1 MPAPRPLLDEKPSVS
16 AVIPMFNEEEN
27 IGHALAFLAP
37 ALERHTSDYEIIIVN
52 DASTDRS
59 PEIVAR
65 AAAANPRIR
74 LISHEKNRK
83 LGGTLRTGF
92 AAAAKD
98 VVFYTDADLAVDPE
112 DIGRAIRALR
122 LTRADLIAAYR
133 FSRVPEGL
141 RRTIYSR
148 AYNTFIGLLFGW
160 PLRDVNFAFKL
171 FRREVIDAFDLRAEG
186 SLIDAELVIKAKN
199 SGFVVQQI
207 GVDYFPRAYGQSHL
221 ASPGIIVR
229 ILRELVTLYPDMR
242 RPRPK
247 RRNTPAPDAAD
258 RPEAEAR

>member
-1 MPAPRPLLDEKPSVS
+1 MS

-27 IGHALAFLAP
+27 IGHALVFLAG
-37 ALERHTSDYEIIIVN
+37 ALERHASDYEIIVVN
-52 DASTDRS
+52 DASTDAS
-59 PEIVAR
+59 PRIVAR

-74 LISHEKNRK
+74 LISHERNRK

-92 AAAAKD
+92 AAATKD
-98 VVFYTDADLAVDPE
+98 IIFYTDADLAVDPE
-112 DIGRAIRALR
+112 DLGRALRAMR

-133 FSRVPEGL
+133 FDRVPEGL
-141 RRTIYSR
+141 RRAVYSVV
-148 AYNTFIGLLFGW
+148 YNTFIGLLFGW

-171 FRREVIDAFDLRAEG
+171 FRREVIGAFDLRSEG

-207 GVDYFPRAYGQSHL
+207 GVDYFPRSYGGSHL
-221 ASPGIIVR
+221 ASPAVILR

-247 RRNTPAPDAAD
+247 RRDASAPATEPSG
-258 RPEAEAR
+258 ARTT

>member
-1 MPAPRPLLDEKPSVS
+1 MS

-37 ALERHTSDYEIIIVN
+37 ALERYSSDYEIIVVN
-52 DASTDRS
+52 DASTDAS

-65 AAAANPRIR
+65 AAEANPRIR
-74 LISHEKNRK
+74 LISHERNRK
-83 LGGTLRTGF
+83 LGGTLRSGF
-92 AAAAKD
+92 AAATKD

-112 DIGRAIRALR
+112 DIGRAIRAMR

-133 FSRVPEGL
+133 FNRVPEGL
-141 RRTIYSR
+141 RRTIYSVT
-148 AYNTFIGLLFGW
+148 YNTFIGLLFGW

-171 FRREVIDAFDLRAEG
+171 FRRGVIEAFDLRSEG

-207 GVDYFPRAYGQSHL
+207 GVDYFPRSYGQSHL
-221 ASPGIIVR
+221 ASFGIIVR

-247 RRNTPAPDAAD
+247 RRGTRAPDAAD
-258 RPEAEAR
+258 RRGAATR

>member
-27 IGHALAFLAP
+27 IGHALAFLET
-37 ALERHTSDYEIIIVN
+37 ALARHASDYEIIVVN
-52 DASTDRS
+52 DASTDQS
-59 PEIVAR
+59 PQIVAR
-65 AAAANPRIR
+65 AAGRQPAHPAGQPREEPQARRHAAHR
-74 LISHEKNRK
+74 LRRRRQGRRLLHR
-83 LGGTLRTGF
+83 RR
-92 AAAAKD
+92 
-98 VVFYTDADLAVDPE
+98 LAVDPE
-112 DIGRAIRALR
+112 DIGRAIRAMR

-133 FSRVPEGL
+133 FDRVPEGL
-141 RRTIYSR
+141 RRTIYSV
-148 AYNTFIGLLFGW
+148 AYNAFIGLLFGW

-171 FRREVIDAFDLRAEG
+171 FRREVIETFDLRAEG

-199 SGFVVQQI
+199 SGFIVQQI
-207 GVDYFPRAYGQSHL
+207 GVDYFPRSCGQSNL

-247 RRNTPAPDAAD
+247 RRDTPAPDAAD

>member
-1 MPAPRPLLDEKPSVS
+1 MPAPRPLLAERPSIS

-27 IGHALAFLAP
+27 IGHALAFLAV
-37 ALERHTSDYEIIIVN
+37 ALGRHTSDYEIIVVN
-52 DASTDRS
+52 DASTDAS
-59 PEIVAR
+59 PAIVAR
-65 AAAANPRIR
+65 AAAADPRIR

-98 VVFYTDADLAVDPE
+98 LVFYTDADLAVDPE
-112 DIGRAIRALR
+112 DIGRAIRAMR

-133 FSRVPEGL
+133 FDRVPEGL
-141 RRTIYSR
+141 RRMVYSVV
-148 AYNTFIGLLFGW
+148 YNTFIGLLFGW
-160 PLRDVNFAFKL
+160 PLRDINFAFKV
-171 FRREVIDAFDLRAEG
+171 FRREVLEAFDLRSEG

-207 GVDYFPRAYGQSHL
+207 GVDYFPRSHGQSNL
-221 ASPGIIVR
+221 ASPGIILR

-247 RRNTPAPDAAD
+247 RRDTPALGTTEP
-258 RPEAEAR
+258 PEARTR